1 MVTAELR
8 VGWHGAGPVRAV
20 AWWAF
25 ADGTTSDQLQ
35 ALRPTREQAVQAV
48 REAAQAMA
56 EGKAPASH
64 DGRPIDRYAPPQ
76 PIPARPTPR

>member
-25 ADGTTSDQLQ
+25 ADGSTSDQLQ

-48 REAAQAMA
+48 REAASALI
-56 EGKAPASH
+56 EGRAPIAP
-64 DGRPIDRYAPPQ
+64 DGQRIERYAPSGG
-76 PIPARPTPR
+76 A